1 MSKDGGNGKRVGGD
15 VKINEALEEL
25 RLEKAALE
33 SDLETM
39 IRKRIDEFK
48 ETTGLPVTNIDVDFT
63 VRQTLG
69 SKRPWVKFDG
79 VRVNIDL
86 TA

>member
-1 MSKDGGNGKRVGGD
+1 M
-15 VKINEALEEL
+15 KINEVLEEL
-25 RLEKAALE
+25 RLERAALE

-48 ETTGLPVTNIDVDFT
+48 DTTGLPVMNVDVDFT
-63 VRQTLG
+63 ARQVMG
-69 SKRPWVKFDG
+69 DRRPSFTFDG